1 MSQLPKTLNEAID
14 QARAATE
21 AAITDGLNRLQVE
34 ILFPELNPMPV
45 AERFL
50 SAEEGNTHKFN
61 KIFFP
66 DAGAAAL
73 ARRDWGEVPFEL
85 LDISTKRVSVE
96 EQIQPEDEAIL
107 CIAPTAQE
115 VLQIEKLCNALGENC
130 PVVLLNPRLEDVSIV
145 GIGYA
150 GRQLRDRFLKNI
162 QSCYYLRPLEEG
174 TLFRCYPGLW
184 EVWRETTDGY
194 ELIKE
199 LPNKPVGDD
208 LDLIFAGKT
217 TTPTEDA
224 TKPKK
229 LSIFAGMQRFMK
241 ALSR

>member
-1 MSQLPKTLNEAID
+1 MSELPKTLNEAID

-21 AAITDGLNRLQVE
+21 SAIADGNNRLQVE

-50 SAEEGNTHKFN
+50 SAEDGNTYKFN

-73 ARRDWGEVPFEL
+73 ARRDWGEVPFDL

-115 VLQIEKLCNALGENC
+115 VLQIEKLCNAMGDR

-184 EVWRETTDGY
+184 QVWRETTDGY

-208 LDLIFAGKT
+208 LDLIFAGET
-217 TTPTEDA
+217 ATQSDDA
-224 TKPKK
+224 LKPKK
-229 LSIFAGMQRFMK
+229 LSMFASMQRFMK

>member
-1 MSQLPKTLNEAID
+1 MSELPKTLGEAVS
-14 QARAATE
+14 QAKIATQN
-21 AAITDGLNRLQVE
+21 AIFDGNNRLQVE
-34 ILFPELNPMPV
+34 ILLPELNPMPV

-50 SAEEGNTHKFN
+50 SAEEGTNHRFN

-115 VLQIEKLCNALGENC
+115 VLQIEKLCNAMGENR

-184 EVWRETTDGY
+184 QVWRETTDGY

-208 LDLIFAGKT
+208 LDLIFAGET
-217 TTPTEDA
+217 ANTTEDA
-224 TKPKK
+224 PKPKK
-229 LSIFAGMQRFMK
+229 LSMFAGMQRFMK

>member
-1 MSQLPKTLNEAID
+1 MSELPKTLGEAVS
-14 QARAATE
+14 QASIATQN
-21 AAITDGLNRLQVE
+21 AIADGNNRLQVE
-34 ILFPELNPMPV
+34 ILLPELNPMPV

-50 SAEEGNTHKFN
+50 TTEDDNTHKFN

-73 ARRDWGEVPFEL
+73 ARRDWGDAPFEL

-115 VLQIEKLCNALGENC
+115 VLQIEKLCNAMGDR

-184 EVWRETTDGY
+184 QVWRETTDGY

-208 LDLIFAGKT
+208 LDLIFAGET
-217 TTPTEDA
+217 ANTTEDA
-224 TKPKK
+224 PKPKK
-229 LSIFAGMQRFMK
+229 LSMFASMQRFMK

>member
-1 MSQLPKTLNEAID
+1 MSELPKTLNEAID
-14 QARAATE
+14 RARKATE
-21 AAITDGLNRLQVE
+21 AAITDGLSRLQVE

-50 SAEEGNTHKFN
+50 NAEDGNTPKFN

-85 LDISTKRVSVE
+85 LDISTKRLPVE

-115 VLQIEKLCNALGENC
+115 VLQIEKLCNAMGENR

-184 EVWRETTDGY
+184 QVWRETTDGY

-208 LDLIFAGKT
+208 LDLIFAGET
-217 TTPTEDA
+217 TQSEEG

-229 LSIFAGMQRFMK
+229 LGMFAGMQRFMK

>member
-1 MSQLPKTLNEAID
+1 M
-14 QARAATE
+14 
-21 AAITDGLNRLQVE
+21 
-34 ILFPELNPMPV
+34 
-45 AERFL
+45 
-50 SAEEGNTHKFN
+50 
-61 KIFFP
+61 
-66 DAGAAAL
+66 
-73 ARRDWGEVPFEL
+73 ARRDWGDVPFEL

-115 VLQIEKLCNALGENC
+115 VLQIEKLCNAMGDL

-184 EVWRETTDGY
+184 QVWRETTDGY

-199 LPNKPVGDD
+199 LQNKPVGDD
-208 LDLIFAGKT
+208 LDLIFAGET
-217 TTPTEDA
+217 ATQSEDA
-224 TKPKK
+224 PKPKK
-229 LSIFAGMQRFMK
+229 LSMFAGMQRFMK

>member
-1 MSQLPKTLNEAID
+1 MSQLPKTLGEAVS
-14 QARAATE
+14 QASKATQN
-21 AAITDGLNRLQVE
+21 AIADGLNRLQVE
-34 ILFPELNPMPV
+34 ILLPELNPMPV

-50 SAEEGNTHKFN
+50 SAEEGNIHKFN

-73 ARRDWGEVPFEL
+73 ARRDWGDVSFEL

-96 EQIQPEDEAIL
+96 EQIQSDDEAIL

-115 VLQIEKLCNALGENC
+115 VLQIEKLCNAMGEHR

-184 EVWRETTDGY
+184 QVWRETTDGY

-208 LDLIFAGKT
+208 LDLIFAGGT
-217 TTPTEDA
+217 ITQSEDA
-224 TKPKK
+224 SKPKK
-229 LSIFAGMQRFMK
+229 LSMFASMQRFMK

>member
-1 MSQLPKTLNEAID
+1 MSELPKTLGEAVS
-14 QARAATE
+14 QAKIATQN
-21 AAITDGLNRLQVE
+21 AISDGNNRLQVE
-34 ILFPELNPMPV
+34 ILLPELNPMPV

-50 SAEEGNTHKFN
+50 STEEGNTHKFN

-73 ARRDWGEVPFEL
+73 ARRDWGDVPFEL

-115 VLQIEKLCNALGENC
+115 VLQIEKLCNAMGDR

-184 EVWRETTDGY
+184 QVWRETTDGY

-199 LPNKPVGDD
+199 LQNKPVGDD
-208 LDLIFAGKT
+208 LDLIFAGET
-217 TTPTEDA
+217 ATQSEDA
-224 TKPKK
+224 PKPKK
-229 LSIFAGMQRFMK
+229 LSMFAGMQRFMK
-241 ALSR
+241 ALTR